1 MKVSET
7 QDCFIPHRRDL
18 DYKTF
23 VNNYLRPRKPVIFD
37 GALQEWDAV
46 RNWTPQLFAE
56 RYGAL
61 DLVIDGRPVTMGNL
75 ITLILNADQHSS
87 APYLRNYPISSIS
100 RDLLQDIEP
109 LPAYLRP
116 NWLETKFHPAKLNR
130 ILGRA
135 VIPDI
140 FIGGACSSFPFLHY
154 DLLNSHAFLCQ
165 IYGEKS
171 YAMYSP
177 DQTPLL
183 YRSTEHPN
191 RSQICNIE
199 SPNLNEFPRF
209 AAARPIGGILRA
221 GEMIFVP
228 AGWWHT
234 AKILSPSI
242 TVSINVANS
251 SNWLGLI
258 EDQYRN
264 AVNSPKPLH
273 RLAAAPLVAYLAGV
287 GLYRSLVPVHR

>member
-1 MKVSET
+1 MNISDS
-7 QDCFIPHRRDL
+7 QIGSIPHRSDL
-18 DYKTF
+18 DYRAF
-23 VNNYLRPRKPVIFD
+23 VNDYLKTRRPVIFD
-37 GALQEWDAV
+37 DALDEWEAV
-46 RNWTPQLFAE
+46 RKWTPQLFAE

-61 DLVIDGRPVTMGNL
+61 ALVIDGRSITMANL
-75 ITLILNADQHSS
+75 VSLILNADRRDP
-87 APYLRNYPISSIS
+87 APYLRNHPIASIS
-100 RDLLQDIEP
+100 RDLLRDIEP

-116 NWLETKFHPAKLNR
+116 NWLETKFYPAKVNQ

-140 FIGGACSSFPFLHY
+140 FIGGTSSSFPFLHY

-165 IYGEKS
+165 VYGEKA

-191 RSQICNIE
+191 RSQICNIA
-199 SPNLNEFPRF
+199 SPDLKKFPLF
-209 AAARPIGGILRA
+209 SGARPIRGVLKP
-221 GEMIFVP
+221 GEMIFIP

-242 TVSINVANS
+242 TVSINVANW
-251 SNWLGLI
+251 SNWWGLVK
-258 EDQYRN
+258 DQYRN
-264 AVNSPKPLH
+264 ATKSPTLLH
-273 RLAAAPLVAYLAGV
+273 RLAAAPLAAYLAGV
-287 GLYRSLVPVHR
+287 GAYRAVVPLRK